1 MLEDLFNKHD
11 SDKSR
16 KHNYH
21 TVYEPDFEKFRLQ
34 EINFLEVGVFK
45 GESVAAWLD
54 FFPNATIYGL
64 DIFVRVKAEQ
74 IDILKH
80 PRCKWLKVDSTGFDC
95 GGVIQ
100 REWPGV
106 KFDVIIDD
114 GLHTPKANSQ
124 TFTNLFPLLKDD
136 GAYYVEDVFPLDI
149 MTSQEYSIDWI
160 RKRPMD
166 YNPMT
171 MDTFNR
177 AISGNNIT
185 HYDLRKQTGKPDSYI
200 IKIEK

>member
-1 MLEDLFNKHD
+1 MLEDLFNKYD

-64 DIFVRVKAEQ
+64 DIFVRVKAEH

-80 PRCKWLKVDSTGFDC
+80 PRCKWLKVDSTGFNC
-95 GGVIQ
+95 GGVIR

-114 GLHTPKANSQ
+114 GLHTPKANGQ

-171 MDTFNR
+171 MDIFNR
-177 AISGNNIT
+177 AISGNKIT